1 MTPLESTD
9 LLELDGAVRTM
20 KRTTCHANV
29 DMPNWSFKMPNWS
42 FKDNG
47 TISRAMGGIQLQVF
61 PSNWLLGQ
69 HSA

>member
-20 KRTTCHANV
+20 KGTTCHANV
-29 DMPNWSFKMPNWS
+29 DMPNWS